1 MIKRAKELTEDLL
14 EVVRAEHEKARLS
27 LFHQQHELQ
36 MVQGQG
42 QYGYNVRFH
51 RSFFNPAVC

>member
-14 EVVRAEHEKARLS
+14 EVVRAEHEKARLL

-36 MVQGQG
+36 MVQGQ
-42 QYGYNVRFH
+42 YGYNVSLSTRLFP
-51 RSFFNPAVC
+51 SPAVC